1 MYKLIDG
8 KKISKD
14 ILNEC
19 KEKIDTLNLDLAL
32 HTIRVGDNAATI
44 MYMQSQKKKCEE
56 VGIKYVAHI
65 LPKTASEKDIIDL
78 IHKLNDDKNV
88 DGIFIQIPLPKTID
102 IHHIINEI
110 NKEKDVDGF
119 NIENTGSLVTGLDGM
134 LPCTARG
141 IIELIKRTGIT
152 LDGKHVVVVG
162 RSNIVGK
169 PVALLCLKEDA
180 TVTICHTHTK
190 NLKDIC
196 KTADIL
202 IVAIRDPKYINDEYV
217 KDGAIVIDV
226 GTHKIDGVVCG
237 DVDFDKVKDKCEYIT
252 PVPGGVGPM
261 TVAMLLKNLLRK
273 Y

>member
-8 KKISKD
+8 KKISKE
-14 ILNEC
+14 ILREC
-19 KEKIDTLNLDLAL
+19 KEKIDTLKLDISL
-32 HTIRVGDNAATI
+32 HTVRVGDNPATI
-44 MYMQSQKKKCEE
+44 MYMQSQQKKCEE
-56 VGIKYVAHI
+56 VGVKYVAHI
-65 LPKTASEKDIIDL
+65 LPRSASEKEVIDL
-78 IHKLNDDKNV
+78 IHSLNEDSSV

-110 NKEKDVDGF
+110 NPQKDVDGF

-141 IIELIKRTGIT
+141 IIELIKRSDIT

-196 KTADIL
+196 KAADIL
-202 IVAIRDPKYINDEYV
+202 IVAIRDPEFIDDEYI
-217 KDGAIVIDV
+217 KDGVIVIDV
-226 GTHKIDGVVCG
+226 GTHKIDGRVCG
-237 DVDFDKVKDKCEYIT
+237 DVDFEKVKNHCEYIT